1 MAILKS
7 DVSSSDRFLRIG
19 VSDLNGNLYLSDSYG
34 DRGQIV
40 DITKRDYFHAS
51 SAGERGTMNPV
62 ISVNPDDNGALIM
75 AYSVPIYENGTI
87 TGVLVAV
94 ANAWFLNDITDN
106 MKFYFYISFR

>member
-1 MAILKS
+1 MNEKMAMLKN
-7 DVSSSDRFLRIG
+7 DVSSSGRFIRIG

-51 SAGERGTMNPV
+51 TAGERGTMNPV

-75 AYSVPIYENGTI
+75 AYSVPTH
-87 TGVLVAV
+87 L
-94 ANAWFLNDITDN
+94 
-106 MKFYFYISFR
+106 